1 MSKSSLVNYTKLSP
15 NCSSRNGARICK
27 ITPHHMAGNLTI
39 EQCAEVFQNSSRQAS
54 ANYGIGSDGRIGCY
68 VDENDRSW
76 ASANYD
82 NDRQAITIEVANDE
96 IGGNWHVSD
105 KALESLINLC
115 VDICKRYNFK
125 LIYDETPNGSLT
137 RHNMFVNTTCPG
149 PYLQSK
155 FPYIA
160 EEVNKRLEGQSTS
173 TPTTSTT
180 SGYETIK
187 YIQNEL
193 NARYN
198 TSLNVDGIF
207 GPLTKKA
214 MVKGLQIELNTQCGA
229 RLNIDGIFGSLTKSA
244 CPNVKQG
251 MKGNITWLIQARLY
265 ILGFNTNGVD
275 GIYGSGTK
283 NAVAKYQSSVN
294 IASDGICG
302 KNTFEKLF
310 K

>member
-125 LIYDETPNGSLT
+125 LTYDETPNGSLT

-160 EEVNKRLEGQSTS
+160 EEVNKRLEGQSIS
-173 TPTTSTT
+173 TPTTST
-180 SGYETIK
+180 SGDEIIK
-187 YIQNEL
+187 YIQNKL

-198 TSLNVDGIF
+198 ASLNVDGIF

-251 MKGNITWLIQARLY
+251 MRGNITWLIQARLY
-265 ILGFNTNGVD
+265 TLGFNTNGVD